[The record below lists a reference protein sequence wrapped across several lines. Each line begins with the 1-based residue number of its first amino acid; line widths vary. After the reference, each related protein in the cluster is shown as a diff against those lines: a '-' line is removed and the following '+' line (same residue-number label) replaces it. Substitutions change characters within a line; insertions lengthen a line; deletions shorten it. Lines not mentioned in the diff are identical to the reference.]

1 MTASGFNRFSV
12 PLAFLT
18 VLIIWTTTPLAIQWS
33 SEGAPMTSA
42 FYRMSIGMVFC
53 LAVML
58 LTQGMPPMTQHAKRI
73 YVVGGVSIYLGTTLF
88 YSSAQLIP
96 SGWVAVVF
104 GLSPLITGVFSAMV
118 EPESQLTKQ
127 RLIGL
132 ILGLSGLALVFSAG
146 LKFEDA
152 SILGLGYSALAVT
165 VTSAAAVY
173 SRQLVKDQTLS
184 GLQITAGSLVV
195 AFPLF
200 ALTAYLVEP
209 GFNASFSLKS
219 IYGIIYLGLLGSG
232 VGFTL
237 YYFLLTRVS
246 ASKISLVGLVTPI
259 TALTLGAL
267 LNDEPVIANVY
278 YGAVLVCI
286 GLILYEFKPKLG
298 LRRL

>member
-1 MTASGFNRFSV
+1 MNFEKLSV

-18 VLIIWTTTPLAIQWS
+18 VLLVWTTTPLAIQWS

-53 LAVML
+53 VVLAL
-58 LTQGMPPMTQHAKRI
+58 LSQGKLPISNAAKHI
-73 YVVGGVSIYLGTTLF
+73 YLVGGVSIFLGTVLF

-104 GLSPLITGVFSAMV
+104 GLSPLITGVFSAIV
-118 EPESQLTKQ
+118 EPESKLTPS
-127 RLIGL
+127 RMIGL
-132 ILGLSGLALVFSAG
+132 ILGLCGLGLVFSAG

-152 SILGLGYSALAVT
+152 SILGLGYSAIAVT
-165 VTSAAAVY
+165 ITSAASVY
-173 SRQLVKDQTLS
+173 SRQLVKNQTIT

-195 AFPLF
+195 ALPLF
-200 ALTAYLVEP
+200 AATAYFVAP
-209 GFNASFSLKS
+209 SFAAEFSPS
-219 IYGIIYLGLLGSG
+219 AIYSIIYLGILGSG

-237 YYFLLTRVS
+237 YYFLLKRVS

-259 TALTLGAL
+259 TALTLGAV
-267 LNDEPVIANVY
+267 LNNEPVIANVY
-278 YGAVLVCI
+278 YGAILVCT
-286 GLILYEFKPKLG
+286 GLVLYEFKPRLG